1 LAERILILD
10 DEASILDI
18 LTQHLSTEGYDCRS
32 TTSPREALEW
42 LKLEPCS
49 LLITDLKMPE
59 MSGIEVVGHAKAIQ
73 PDMAVVVVTAL
84 IEVTSAVQ
92 AIRAGADDYLLK
104 PFNLSEISFSVGNVL
119 EKRRLTLE
127 NREYQHRLEERVQ
140 DATRHLQRANDELR
154 TAKDYLESLL
164 HSTVDAIFTINEAG
178 HVGFVNQG
186 ALALLG
192 YSQDELGDAEA
203 ARLFAGGPSELAYL
217 RRRMQEGKPVQNYE
231 TELRHSESQLIPVNV
246 SLSQIHDQHDGGLSI
261 LAICKDVTEQKR
273 LQEELREMSIKDSLT
288 GLYNQRYFYD
298 RIESEIERARRQ
310 NHPLALV
317 LFDVD
322 QFKVYNDTHG
332 HLEGDRV
339 LQEVG
344 RVIVECTREHV
355 DTGFRYGGDE
365 FTVILPEASEQQ
377 ALLIAERIRTS
388 FEAQHFDHLTLSMG
402 LMSYKEG
409 YSSRVFM
416 QFADSIMYDAKR
428 SGGNRVYV
436 YKPDEHTTDT
446 GQLTTDN

>member
-1 LAERILILD
+1 MAERILILD

-32 TTSPREALEW
+32 TTSPCEALEW
-42 LKLEPCS
+42 IAQEPYA

-59 MSGIEVVGHAKAIQ
+59 MSGIEVVGHAKAAR
-73 PDMAVVVVTAL
+73 PDMVVVVVTAL

-104 PFNLSEISFSVGNVL
+104 PFNLSEISFSVANVL
-119 EKRRLTLE
+119 EKRRLVLE
-127 NREYQHRLEERVQ
+127 NREYQLRLEERVQ
-140 DATRHLQRANDELR
+140 EATRHLQQANDELR
-154 TAKDYLESLL
+154 TAKEYLEGLL
-164 HSTVDAIFTINEAG
+164 HSTADAIFTITASG
-178 HVGFVNQG
+178 TVGFVNQG
-186 ALALLG
+186 TLALLG
-192 YSQDELGDAEA
+192 YAPEALAGSEA
-203 ARLFAGGPSELAYL
+203 ARLFAGGPSELAFL
-217 RRRMQEGKPVQNYE
+217 QRRMEDGKPLQNYE
-231 TELRHSESQLIPVNV
+231 TELRHAEERLIPVNV
-246 SLSQIHDQHDGGLSI
+246 SLSRIHDRRDGQPSI
-261 LAICKDVTEQKR
+261 LAICKDITEQKR

-298 RIESEIERARRQ
+298 RLESEIERARRQ

-322 QFKVYNDTHG
+322 QFKAYNDTHG

-344 RVIVECTREHV
+344 RVIMESTREHV

-365 FTVILPEASEQQ
+365 FTVILPEASEHQ
-377 ALLIAERIRTS
+377 ALQIAERIRSS
-388 FEAQHFDHLTLSMG
+388 FEAKHFDHLTLSMG
-402 LMSYKEG
+402 LMSYKDG
-409 YSSRVFM
+409 YTSRAFM

-436 YKPDEHTTDT
+436 YRPEEGTAAGK
-446 GQLTTDN
+446 NNA